1 MKFNFRLEKVLR
13 ARKIAV
19 DLAQKDFNEAMSFYN
34 EQEKALEQMR
44 ELKTQTEM
52 SRAEIVSKESDW
64 SSQVLQ
70 LNEFL
75 NGQDYRIAGQ
85 IKRLTE
91 IDKLVQN
98 RREIL
103 LKASTE
109 AKMIEKIREKKF
121 KEFINESM
129 QKEQKEIDEIVSAKG
144 NRQVNVDVE
153 KIGENE

>member
-19 DLAQKDFNEAMSFYN
+19 DLAQKDFNEAMSLYN
-34 EQEKALEQMR
+34 QQEKSLEQMR

-52 SRAEIVSKESDW
+52 SRAQIVSGETDW
-64 SSQVLQ
+64 SSQVFQ

-75 NGQDYRIAGQ
+75 QGQDYRIAGQ
-85 IKRLTE
+85 IKRLSE

-103 LKASTE
+103 LKAATE
-109 AKMIEKIREKKF
+109 AKMIEKIKEKKF
-121 KEFINESM
+121 KEFVTESI
-129 QKEQKEIDEIVSAKG
+129 QNEQKEIDEIVAAKG
-144 NRQVNVDVE
+144 NRQVNIDVE
-153 KIGENE
+153 KTGEK

>member
-1 MKFNFRLEKVLR
+1 MKFRFSLEKVLR

-44 ELKTQTEM
+44 GLKTETEL
-52 SRAEIVSKESDW
+52 SRAKIVSSETGW
-64 SSQVLQ
+64 SSQVAQ

-75 NGQDYRIAGQ
+75 QGQDYRIAGQ
-85 IKRLTE
+85 IKRLSE
-91 IDKLVQN
+91 IDKLVQS

-103 LKASTE
+103 LKATTE

-121 KEFINESM
+121 KEFIAEFTL
-129 QKEQKEIDEIVSAKG
+129 KEQKEIDEIVSARG
-144 NRQVNVDVE
+144 NRQIDLDVE
-153 KIGENE
+153 NTGEN

>member
-1 MKFNFRLEKVLR
+1 MKFKFRLEKVLR
-13 ARKIAV
+13 ARKVTV
-19 DLAQKDFNEAMSFYN
+19 DLAQKDFNEAMSLYN

-52 SRAEIVSKESDW
+52 SRAEIVAKETDW

-75 NGQDYRIAGQ
+75 QGQDYRIAGQ

-103 LKASTE
+103 LKATTE

-121 KEFINESM
+121 KEFVNESM

-144 NRQVNVDVE
+144 NHQVNSAVE
-153 KIGENE
+153 KSGEKE

>member
-13 ARKIAV
+13 ARKVAV

-34 EQEKALEQMR
+34 EQEKALLQMR
-44 ELKTQTEM
+44 ELKTQTEI
-52 SRAEIVSKESDW
+52 SRAELVSGEVSW

-75 NGQDYRIAGQ
+75 QGQDYRIANQ
-85 IKRLTE
+85 IQRLSE

-103 LKASTE
+103 LKATTE
-109 AKMIEKIREKKF
+109 AKMIEKIREKKL
-121 KEFINESM
+121 KEFVTESF
-129 QKEQKEIDEIVSAKG
+129 QKEQKEIDEIVAARG
-144 NRQVNVDVE
+144 NRQAENDVE
-153 KIGENE
+153 KTGEK